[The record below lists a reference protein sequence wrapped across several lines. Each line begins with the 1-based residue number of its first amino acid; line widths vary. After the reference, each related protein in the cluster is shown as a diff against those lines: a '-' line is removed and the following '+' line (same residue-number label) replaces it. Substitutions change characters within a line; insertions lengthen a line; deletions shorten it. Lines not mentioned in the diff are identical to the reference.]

1 MSSSAAAARA
11 PIVEFRVG
19 RGAGAAMVL
28 TSPIMAADDIDGM
41 LAELEAR
48 PSDHELRRRA
58 AEALDDEGRH
68 DEAAGVLA
76 PLVNLTGHDEDVDLP
91 CLCKRCLPLAGRV
104 AAARDMHFVRA
115 FAVVDTRVLHFW
127 MLAEQARDRAKV
139 RASVTSALR
148 ARLAASR
155 GRA

>member
-1 MSSSAAAARA
+1 
-11 PIVEFRVG
+11 
-19 RGAGAAMVL
+19 
-28 TSPIMAADDIDGM
+28 MAADDVVKM

-48 PSDHELRRRA
+48 PSDHELRRRT
-58 AEALDDEGRH
+58 AEALDDEDRH

-91 CLCKRCLPLAGRV
+91 CLCTRCLPLAGRV
-104 AAARDMHFVRA
+104 ALARDMQFVRA
-115 FAVVDTRVLHFW
+115 FAVVGTRVLHFW
-127 MLAEQARDRAKV
+127 LLAEQARDRAKV

-148 ARLAASR
+148 VRLAAPK